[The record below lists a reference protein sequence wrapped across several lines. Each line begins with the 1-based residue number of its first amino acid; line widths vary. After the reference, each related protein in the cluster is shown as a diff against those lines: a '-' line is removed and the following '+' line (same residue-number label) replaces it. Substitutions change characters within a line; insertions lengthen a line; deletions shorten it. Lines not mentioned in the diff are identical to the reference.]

1 MSAIPTLLQHLLPRH
16 ALTALAYRISRIRV
30 VRIKDWMI
38 RAYSRFF
45 AVNLDDIERR
55 VPDEFESLN
64 DFFTRELTADA
75 RPIDATE
82 NAIVSPVDGAV
93 SQAGRLDA
101 GVILQAKGLDYTL
114 EDLLAANIDE
124 ARAFHN
130 GSFATLYLAPRDYHR
145 VHSPVA
151 GTLTAVY
158 YVPGDLFSVNR
169 GTVAR
174 VAGLFARNERL
185 ILHLE
190 TDIGR
195 VTVIMVGA
203 LNVGSMTTPWTG
215 EIRPKHSGVVEVPEL
230 GERSR
235 QLAKGDLLGWF
246 NIGSTVIVLL
256 PPGAGY
262 WTPELGSGKRLRMGE
277 KIGQKIDQKIGEQT
291 AGESKPNN
299 GQQND
304 GTGRA

>member
-1 MSAIPTLLQHLLPRH
+1 
-16 ALTALAYRISRIRV
+16 
-30 VRIKDWMI
+30 MI

-64 DFFTRELTADA
+64 DFFTRELTAGA
-75 RPIDATE
+75 RPIDAAA
-82 NAIVSPVDGAV
+82 NAIVSPVDGTV

-101 GVILQAKGLDYTL
+101 GVMLQAKGLDYTL
-114 EDLLAANIDE
+114 EDLLAADIDE
-124 ARAFHN
+124 ARAFRD
-130 GSFATLYLAPRDYHR
+130 GSFATVYLAPKDYHR

-151 GTLTAVY
+151 GTLIAVY

-174 VAGLFARNERL
+174 IAGLFARNERL
-185 ILHLE
+185 VLHLR

-195 VTVIMVGA
+195 VAVIMVGA

-215 EIRPKHSGVVEVPEL
+215 EIRPKRSGVVEVPEL

-235 QLAKGDLLGWF
+235 RLAKGDLLGWF
-246 NIGSTVIVLL
+246 NMGSTVIVLL
-256 PPGAGY
+256 PPDAGC
-262 WTPELGSGKRLRMGE
+262 WMPELDSGQGLRMG
-277 KIGQKIDQKIGEQT
+277 QKIGETT
-291 AGESKPNN
+291 AGERKLRHGPKH
-299 GQQND
+299 G
-304 GTGRA
+304 GTGQP